1 MYQRLLAGTPP
12 GVPVSHWGDVDEGGF
27 RIAAF
32 VSRLAAAAGHR
43 LEPWSMRP
51 SDVPQS
57 QRRPAAPRT
66 VQRMAKFARDAGWR
80 ELAYEIETTGIVA
93 EQEG

>member
-1 MYQRLLAGTPP
+1 MYQRLLAGIPHD
-12 GVPVSHWGDVDEGGF
+12 VPVSHWGDLDEGGF

-32 VSRLAAAAGHR
+32 VSRLAAETGHR
-43 LEPWSMRP
+43 LEPWNMRP

-57 QRRPAAPRT
+57 QRRPATPRT
-66 VQRMAKFARDAGWR
+66 VQRMAKFARDAGWG
-80 ELAYEIETTGIVA
+80 ELADEIEKAGITA